1 MNKIHEIFPI
11 PVYEADLDLD
21 IVEMERLCNEHQG
34 QTDNR
39 KVSNVGGFQSHISL
53 LNNNFKELF
62 AELEKH
68 VQIYSKTFLTE
79 QEQHLD
85 NIWLNVNGYKN
96 SNVAHVHPGC
106 NISGCYYVKVPSES
120 GSITFEHPAIDMLSW
135 YQARQDI
142 NTSEFKRYSTLIW
155 DFFPKKNTLY
165 LFPSWLR
172 HSVRANENLTE
183 KRISIAFNFNS
194 GTHSVQEN
202 YYVST

>member
-39 KVSNVGGFQSHISL
+39 KVSNAGGFQSHISL
-53 LNNNFKELF
+53 LNNNFKELITK
-62 AELEKH
+62 LEYH
-68 VQIYSKTFLTE
+68 AQIYSKTFLTK
-79 QEQHLD
+79 QKQCLD
-85 NIWLNVNGYKN
+85 TLWLNVNGYKS
-96 SNVAHVHPGC
+96 SNISHVHPGC

-120 GSITFEHPAIDMLSW
+120 GSITFEHPAIDVLHW

-142 NTSEFKRYSTLIW
+142 STSEFRRYSRLVW
-155 DFFPKKNTLY
+155 DFVPKENTLY
-165 LFPSWLR
+165 LFPSWIR

-194 GTHSVQEN
+194 GVE
-202 YYVST
+202 V